1 MQSRTQVAR
10 SNDIFLVLYIDLGGI
25 HHRCISRRACPMIEL
40 TERTR
45 VVIALGSAQTLAWG
59 STYYLP
65 AILAAPMAR
74 DLGVSTGLVFGAFST
89 ALLVAA
95 VLGPLAGRRIDL
107 FGGRDVLTVSSLV
120 FAAGLGTLGAA
131 QGAGTLFAGWLVIG
145 IGMAM
150 GLYEAAFSTLA
161 GIYGR
166 EARGAITGI
175 TLLAGLASTICW
187 PISAHLEIEV
197 GWRMACFFWAA
208 AHLAIGLPLNRFL
221 VPVGTQPIPLATD
234 EAAHGA
240 LGAPSG
246 SQNRAMPL
254 LAVVFAV
261 TWFTSTAM
269 AAHLPRLLQEAGA
282 SAGMA
287 VAAAALV
294 GPAQVAGRL
303 LEFGVLQRFHPLL
316 SARLAAI
323 AHPLGAL
330 AIIAFGAPA
339 AVAFTVLHGAGNGIL
354 TIAKGT
360 LPLAIFGPSGY
371 GLRQGILMAPA
382 RFGQAGAPFL
392 FAVLMERFST
402 LALLL
407 STALGLAALAAL
419 LVLTPASTA
428 KRV

>member
-1 MQSRTQVAR
+1 MSAVTK
-10 SNDIFLVLYIDLGGI
+10 
-25 HHRCISRRACPMIEL
+25 RAS
-40 TERTR
+40 

-74 DLGVSTGLVFGAFST
+74 DLGVSSGLVFAAFSA
-89 ALLVAA
+89 ALIVAA
-95 VLGPLAGRRIDL
+95 VLGPFAGRRIDL
-107 FGGRDVLTVSSLV
+107 YGGRDVLTVSSLV
-120 FAAGLGTLGAA
+120 FAAALATLGAA
-131 QGAGTLFAGWLVIG
+131 QGAGMLFAGWLAIG

-187 PISAHLEIEV
+187 PISAYLETYV
-197 GWRMACFFWAA
+197 GWRMACFFWAG

-221 VPVGTQPIPLATD
+221 VPAGTQPMPSVTN
-234 EAAHGA
+234 EAAHA
-240 LGAPSG
+240 APAGPTG

-254 LAVVFAV
+254 LALVFAV

-282 SAGMA
+282 SAAAA
-287 VAAAALV
+287 VATAVLV

-303 LEFGVLQRFHPLL
+303 VEFGVLQRFHPLL

-330 AIIAFGAPA
+330 AVIAFGAPA
-339 AVAFTVLHGAGNGIL
+339 AVVFAVLHGAGNGIL

-371 GLRQGILMAPA
+371 GLRQGILMVPA
-382 RFGQAGAPFL
+382 RFGQAAAPFL
-392 FAVLMERFST
+392 FAVLIERFGVS
-402 LALLL
+402 ALLL
-407 STALGLAALAAL
+407 SAALGLAALAAL
-419 LVLTPASTA
+419 LVLNPSSTA
-428 KRV
+428 ERS

>member
-1 MQSRTQVAR
+1 M
-10 SNDIFLVLYIDLGGI
+10 
-25 HHRCISRRACPMIEL
+25 L
-40 TERTR
+40 TKQTR
-45 VVIALGSAQTLAWG
+45 VVLAVGGAQTLAWG

-74 DLGVSTGLVFGAFST
+74 ELGVSTGLVFGAFSA
-89 ALLVAA
+89 ALIVAA

-107 FGGRDVLTVSSLV
+107 SGGRDVLALSSLV
-120 FAAGLGTLGAA
+120 FAAGLTTLAVA
-131 QGAGTLFAGWLVIG
+131 QGAGMLFAGWLIIG

-166 EARGAITGI
+166 KARGPITGI

-187 PISAHLEIEV
+187 PISAFLDAEV
-197 GWRMACFFWAA
+197 GWRIACFCWAA
-208 AHLAIGLPLNRFL
+208 AHIVLGLPLNRFL
-221 VPVGTQPIPLATD
+221 VPLGTQPIPSATNA
-234 EAAHGA
+234 AAHAAAG
-240 LGAPSG
+240 G
-246 SQNRAMPL
+246 STGLRNHAMAL
-254 LAVVFAV
+254 LALVFAV

-269 AAHLPRLLQEAGA
+269 AAHLPRFLQEAGA
-282 SAGMA
+282 SPTAA

-316 SARLAAI
+316 SARLAAM

-330 AIIAFGAPA
+330 AVIAFGAPA
-339 AVAFTVLHGAGNGIL
+339 AAVFTVLHGAGNGIL

-371 GLRQGILMAPA
+371 GLRQGVLMVPA

-392 FAVLMERFST
+392 FALLMERYGVS
-402 LALLL
+402 ALLA
-407 STALGLAALAAL
+407 STALGLFGLAAL
-419 LVLTPASTA
+419 LALDPSSPA
-428 KRV
+428 KRA

>member
-1 MQSRTQVAR
+1 
-10 SNDIFLVLYIDLGGI
+10 
-25 HHRCISRRACPMIEL
+25 MIPS
-40 TERTR
+40 TNQAQ

-74 DLGVSTGLVFGAFST
+74 ELGISTGVVFGAFSA
-89 ALLVAA
+89 ALVVAA
-95 VLGPLAGRRIDL
+95 CLGPLAGRRIDL
-107 FGGRDVLTVSSLV
+107 FGGRDVLAISSLL
-120 FAAGLGTLGAA
+120 FAVGLATLGAA
-131 QGAGTLFAGWLVIG
+131 QGVGMLFAGWLIIG
-145 IGMAM
+145 VGMAM

-161 GIYGR
+161 GIYGGK
-166 EARGAITGI
+166 ARGAITGI
-175 TLLAGLASTICW
+175 TLLAGFASTICW
-187 PISAHLEIEV
+187 PISAYLEADV
-197 GWRMACFFWAA
+197 GWRVACFVWAA
-208 AHLAIGLPLNRFL
+208 AHVIIGLPLNRFL
-221 VPVGTQPIPLATD
+221 VPLGTQPIPSGTQ
-234 EAAHGA
+234 EAACMRPDGA
-240 LGAPSG
+240 TERQSH
-246 SQNRAMPL
+246 AMTL

-282 SAGMA
+282 TPAAA

-323 AHPLGAL
+323 AHPLGAV
-330 AIIAFGAPA
+330 AVMAFGAPA
-339 AVAFTVLHGAGNGIL
+339 AIVFTMLHGAGNGIL

-371 GLRQGILMAPA
+371 GLRQGLLMVPA

-392 FAVLMERFST
+392 FALLMERYGDA
-402 LALLL
+402 ALLL
-407 STALGLAALAAL
+407 STVLGLAGLAALLAL
-419 LVLTPASTA
+419 AP
-428 KRV
+428 